1 METSLA
7 VHRALESLTAAK
19 RKWPGIVTDPMH
31 LASILAEECGEVAA
45 ACHDFTYCGRSLDQI
60 AMEAAQVAAV
70 ALRILEN
77 IELFEPRPD
86 AGYGWKLP

>member
-1 METSLA
+1 MQTSVA
-7 VHRALESLTAAK
+7 VHRALEALEAAK

-31 LASILAEECGEVAA
+31 LAAILAEECGEVAA
-45 ACHDFTYCGRSLDQI
+45 ACHDFTYCQRSRDQI

-77 IELFEPRPD
+77 IELLEPRPD
-86 AGYGWKLP
+86 AGYGWRLP